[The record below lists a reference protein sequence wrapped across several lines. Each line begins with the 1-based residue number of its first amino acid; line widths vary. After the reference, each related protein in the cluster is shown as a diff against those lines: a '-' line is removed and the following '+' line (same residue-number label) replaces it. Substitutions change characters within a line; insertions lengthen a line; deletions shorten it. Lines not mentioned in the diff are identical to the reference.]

1 MLEKYEKRLE
11 DLKKTV
17 KDPKVDRLLVEM
29 VKLEADLD
37 ELEGVEKYRHN
48 PNNPAQIKVDPAFY
62 AYHKTLGAYKEI
74 VRVLLTKCEDA
85 DEESPLRAYLKQL
98 NKNKDTEEID

>member
-1 MLEKYEKRLE
+1 MIDKQKQRLE
-11 DLKKTV
+11 ELRKNV
-17 KDPKVDRLLVEM
+17 KDPKVERLLVEM

-74 VRVLLTKCEDA
+74 VRVLLTKCEGA
-85 DEESPLRAYLKQL
+85 DEESPLRAYLNQL
-98 NKNKDTEEID
+98 SERRNE

>member
-1 MLEKYEKRLE
+1 MIDKQKQRLE
-11 DLKKTV
+11 ELKKSV
-17 KDPKVDRLLVEM
+17 KDPKVDRLLTEM

-74 VRVLLTKCEDA
+74 VRVLLTKCDDG
-85 DEESPLRAYLKQL
+85 DEESPLRAYLKEL
-98 NKNKDTEEID
+98 SERRNE

>member
-1 MLEKYEKRLE
+1 MTDKQKQRFEELRKN
-11 DLKKTV
+11 V
-17 KDPKVDRLLVEM
+17 KDPKVERLLVEM
-29 VKLEADLD
+29 VNLESELD

-74 VRVLLTKCEDA
+74 VRVLLTKCDDG
-85 DEESPLRAYLKQL
+85 DEESPLRTYLNQL
-98 NKNKDTEEID
+98 SKRRNE

>member
-11 DLKKTV
+11 ELRKNV
-17 KDPKVDRLLVEM
+17 KDPKVERLLVEM
-29 VKLEADLD
+29 VNLESELD
-37 ELEGVEKYRHN
+37 ELDGVEKYRHN

-74 VRVLLTKCEDA
+74 VRVLLTKCEGA
-85 DEESPLRAYLKQL
+85 DEESPLRAYLKEL
-98 NKNKDTEEID
+98 NERRNE

>member
-11 DLKKTV
+11 ELRKNV
-17 KDPKVDRLLVEM
+17 KDPKFDRLLTEM

-37 ELEGVEKYRHN
+37 ELEGVEKYRRN

-74 VRVLLTKCEDA
+74 VRVLLTKCD
-85 DEESPLRAYLKQL
+85 DSNEESPLRAYLNQL
-98 NKNKDTEEID
+98 SERRNE

>member
-1 MLEKYEKRLE
+1 MLEKYENRLNE
-11 DLKKTV
+11 LRKSV
-17 KDPKVDRLLVEM
+17 KDPKVERLLVEM

-48 PNNPAQIKVDPAFY
+48 PNNPKQIKIDPAFY

-74 VRVLLTKCEDA
+74 VRVLLTKCDDG
-85 DEESPLRAYLKQL
+85 DEESPLRAYLNQL
-98 NKNKDTEEID
+98 SERRNE

>member
-1 MLEKYEKRLE
+1 MKDKQKQRLE
-11 DLKKTV
+11 ELRKNI

-74 VRVLLTKCEDA
+74 VRVLLTKCEVA
-85 DEESPLRAYLKQL
+85 DEESPLRAYLNQL
-98 NKNKDTEEID
+98 SERRNE

>member
-11 DLKKTV
+11 ELRKNV
-17 KDPKVDRLLVEM
+17 KDPKVDRLLTEM

-37 ELEGVEKYRHN
+37 ELDGVEKYRRN
-48 PNNPAQIKVDPAFY
+48 PKNPAQIKIDPAFY

-74 VRVLLTKCEDA
+74 VRVLLTKCEGA
-85 DEESPLRAYLKQL
+85 DEESPLRAYLNQL
-98 NKNKDTEEID
+98 SERRNE

>member
-1 MLEKYEKRLE
+1 MKDKQKQRLE
-11 DLKKTV
+11 ELRKNI

-29 VKLEADLD
+29 VNLESELD

-48 PNNPAQIKVDPAFY
+48 PNNPKQIKIDPAFY

-74 VRVLLTKCEDA
+74 VRVLLTKCDDG
-85 DEESPLRAYLKQL
+85 DEESPLRTYLNQL
-98 NKNKDTEEID
+98 SERRNE

>member
-1 MLEKYEKRLE
+1 MKDQQKQRLE
-11 DLKKTV
+11 ELRKNI

-74 VRVLLTKCEDA
+74 VRVLLTKCEVA
-85 DEESPLRAYLKQL
+85 DEESPLRAYLNQL
-98 NKNKDTEEID
+98 SERRNE

>member
-1 MLEKYEKRLE
+1 MKDKQKQRLE
-11 DLKKTV
+11 ELRKNI

-29 VKLEADLD
+29 VNLESELD

-48 PNNPAQIKVDPAFY
+48 PNNPKQIKIDPAFY

-74 VRVLLTKCEDA
+74 VRVLLTKCDDG
-85 DEESPLRAYLKQL
+85 DEESPLRAYLNQL
-98 NKNKDTEEID
+98 SERRNE

>member
-1 MLEKYEKRLE
+1 MTDKQKQRFEELRKN
-11 DLKKTV
+11 V
-17 KDPKVDRLLVEM
+17 KDPKVDRLLTEM

-48 PNNPAQIKVDPAFY
+48 PNNPKQIKIDPAFY

-74 VRVLLTKCEDA
+74 VRVLLTKCDDS
-85 DEESPLRAYLKQL
+85 DEESPLRVYLNQL
-98 NKNKDTEEID
+98 SERRNE

>member
-1 MLEKYEKRLE
+1 MLKKYEKRLE

-17 KDPKVDRLLVEM
+17 KDPKVDRLLAEM

-48 PNNPAQIKVDPAFY
+48 PNNPAQIKVNPAFY

-74 VRVLLTKCEDA
+74 VRVLLTKCEGA
-85 DEESPLRAYLKQL
+85 DEESPLRAYLNQL
-98 NKNKDTEEID
+98 SERRNE

>member
-1 MLEKYEKRLE
+1 MKDQQKQRLE
-11 DLKKTV
+11 ELRKNI
-17 KDPKVDRLLVEM
+17 KDPKVDRLLTEM

-74 VRVLLTKCEDA
+74 VRVLLTKCEVA
-85 DEESPLRAYLKQL
+85 DEESPLRAYLNQL
-98 NKNKDTEEID
+98 SERRNE

>member
-1 MLEKYEKRLE
+1 MKDQQKQRLE
-11 DLKKTV
+11 ELRKNI

-74 VRVLLTKCEDA
+74 VRVLLTKYEGA
-85 DEESPLRAYLKQL
+85 DEESPLRAYLKEL
-98 NKNKDTEEID
+98 SERRNE

>member
-1 MLEKYEKRLE
+1 MIDKQKQRLE
-11 DLKKTV
+11 ELKKSV
-17 KDPKVDRLLVEM
+17 KDPKVERLLVEM

-74 VRVLLTKCEDA
+74 VRVLLTKCEGA
-85 DEESPLRAYLKQL
+85 DEESPLRAYLKEL
-98 NKNKDTEEID
+98 NERRNE